1 MQQRELACAAKIADS
16 TGRFR
21 PLCAD
26 FGRQTQCVGGLDLPG
41 VHSCKLPASHA
52 IRQPEHTAPQP
63 RARLTEV
70 TVIVNSSAGTGA
82 NGLRPADAIRREL
95 AELGANA
102 RIVEPDA
109 ARDLSALA
117 RDAAQN
123 DDDVI
128 VAAGGDGTV
137 SAVASHLAGT
147 NKTLGVLPIGTLNH
161 FAKDLHIP
169 LDLASAV
176 RTTIHGRVASVDA
189 AEVNGRVFINNS
201 SLGLYPQIV
210 SKREEQQERLGRGK
224 WPAFL
229 WATLHAFRR
238 FPFLDLRIAIEGK
251 QLARKTAF
259 LFVGN
264 NEYQIAGFNLGAR
277 ECVDRGNLGL
287 YLTHR
292 TGRLGLFRLGL
303 HALFGRVDQAEDF
316 EAFCV
321 KEARIETR
329 KQRLL
334 VACDGEVMWMQT
346 PLHYRS
352 RQNALRVL
360 IPKETAAA

>member
-1 MQQRELACAAKIADS
+1 M
-16 TGRFR
+16 
-21 PLCAD
+21 
-26 FGRQTQCVGGLDLPG
+26 
-41 VHSCKLPASHA
+41 
-52 IRQPEHTAPQP
+52 
-63 RARLTEV
+63 
-70 TVIVNSSAGTGA
+70 IVNSSAGARA
-82 NGLRPADAIRREL
+82 NGSSPAEAIGRHFS
-95 AELGANA
+95 ALGANA
-102 RIVEPDA
+102 RILEPD
-109 ARDLSALA
+109 RTHDLSTLA
-117 RDAAQN
+117 RDAAQTS
-123 DDDVI
+123 DDTI
-128 VAAGGDGTV
+128 VAAGGDGTI
-137 SAVASHLAGT
+137 SAVASQLVGT

-169 LDLASAV
+169 LDLEAAV
-176 RTTIHGRVASVDA
+176 RTTVEGRVAHVDA

-229 WATLHAFRR
+229 WATLHALRR
-238 FPFLDLRIAIEGK
+238 IPFLDLSIEVEGK
-251 QLARKTAF
+251 QLARRTAF

-292 TGRLGLFRLGL
+292 TGRFGLFRLAL
-303 HALFGRVDQAEDF
+303 HALFGRVNQAKDF

-321 KEARIETR
+321 TEARIDSR
-329 KQRLL
+329 KRRLL
-334 VACDGEVMWMQT
+334 VACDGEVEWMQT

-352 RQNALRVL
+352 RQNGLRVL
-360 IPKETAAA
+360 VPNEESHA

>member
-1 MQQRELACAAKIADS
+1 M
-16 TGRFR
+16 
-21 PLCAD
+21 
-26 FGRQTQCVGGLDLPG
+26 
-41 VHSCKLPASHA
+41 
-52 IRQPEHTAPQP
+52 
-63 RARLTEV
+63 
-70 TVIVNSSAGTGA
+70 TVIVNSGAGARANGEAPAETIKRHFASAG
-82 NGLRPADAIRREL
+82 I
-95 AELGANA
+95 NA
-102 RIVEPDA
+102 RILQPETG
-109 ARDLSALA
+109 RDLSRLA
-117 RDAAQN
+117 RDAAQDG
-123 DDDVI
+123 DDII

-137 SAVASHLAGT
+137 SAVAAELAGT

-169 LDLASAV
+169 LELEAAV
-176 RTTIHGRVASVDA
+176 RTTTEGRVKSVDA

-224 WPAFL
+224 WPAFM

-238 FPFLDLRIAIEGK
+238 FPFLDLRITVEGK
-251 QLARKTAF
+251 QLARRTAF

-277 ECVDRGNLGL
+277 KCIDRGNLGL

-292 TGRLGLFRLGL
+292 TGRLGLFRLAL
-303 HALFGRVDQAEDF
+303 HALFGRVDQAEEF

-329 KQRLL
+329 KRRLL
-334 VACDGEVMWMQT
+334 VACDGEIAWMQT

-352 RQNALRVL
+352 RENALRVL
-360 IPKETAAA
+360 VPKEDAAA